1 MKLLSALSAGA
12 LLLVAVGAYAQ
23 DQSAPAPAQAPVS
36 TERASY
42 DFGVLIA
49 TNLKQASVSIDYN
62 AFVQGM
68 KDVFEKAQAKVTP
81 EEANQE
87 VQAVLAYAQQKVA
100 DDNAAKE
107 AQFLAANAKK
117 PGVKTTA
124 SGLQYEVIKQ
134 GTGPK
139 PVASD
144 TVKVDYVGTLIDGT
158 KFDSSIDRKE
168 PAVFPLSQVIPGWTE
183 AIQLM
188 PVGSE
193 YRFYIP
199 SKLAYGVRGAGGKIP
214 PNSTLIFDV
223 KLLDIE
229 KPDAKAPDAKAPDAA
244 PKTDK

>member
-23 DQSAPAPAQAPVS
+23 DQSAPAPSKPPVS

-68 KDVFEKAQAKVTP
+68 KDVFDKAQAKVTP

-87 VQAVLAYAQQKVA
+87 VQAVLAYAQQKA
-100 DDNAAKE
+100 AYDNAAKE
-107 AQFLAANAKK
+107 SQFLADNAKK

-134 GTGPK
+134 GAGPK
-139 PVASD
+139 PVATD

-168 PAVFPLSQVIPGWTE
+168 PAVFPLSEVIPGWSE
-183 AIQLM
+183 AIELM

-199 SKLAYGVRGAGGKIP
+199 SKLAYGDHGAGGKIP
-214 PNSTLIFDV
+214 PNSTLIFDI

-229 KPDAKAPDAKAPDAA
+229 KPAAKAPEAA
-244 PKTDK
+244 PKADKP

>member
-1 MKLLSALSAGA
+1 MKLLSTLSVGA
-12 LLLVAVGAYAQ
+12 LLLLAVQVQAQ
-23 DQSAPAPAQAPVS
+23 ETTAPASPQPPVT

-49 TNLKQASVSIDYN
+49 TNLKQASVMIDYN

-68 KDVFEKAQAKVTP
+68 KDVFEKDKANVTP
-81 EEANQE
+81 EQANQE
-87 VQAVLAYAQQKVA
+87 VQEVLAYAQKKVA
-100 DDNAAKE
+100 ADNAAKE
-107 AQFLAANAKK
+107 TQFLAANAKK
-117 PGVKTTA
+117 PGIKTTA
-124 SGLQYEVIKQ
+124 SGIQYEVIKQ

-168 PAVFPLSQVIPGWTE
+168 PAVFPLSEVIPGWTE

-199 SKLAYGVRGAGGKIP
+199 SKLAYGTRGAGGRIP
-214 PNSTLIFDV
+214 PNSALIFDV
-223 KLLDIE
+223 TLLDIE
-229 KPDAKAPDAKAPDAA
+229 KPAPKAPDQAPSQGSDSG
-244 PKTDK
+244 K